1 MNNISKVLLAL
12 PPIAAGMLL
21 STSKPVAA
29 HAYISAPESRGYL
42 CRLNENTRCGNIVY
56 EPQSLEGTDRFPETG
71 PADGR
76 IASAGHGAFAQLDAQ
91 NINRWTKRHIKAGP
105 NEFTWTFTAAHSS
118 RDWRYFITK
127 SDWNPNSPL
136 TRDQFESVPFCE
148 YQGENKRPPRQLT
161 HLCNVPADRSGY
173 HIVLGVW
180 DVADTPMSFY
190 NTVDLMIDNGDTSDV
205 EWQDV
210 GDIFSGRELNVGD
223 KVKTRVFGTDGE
235 LSSLQT
241 ILAINSAEEGKN
253 ENWTFKLAQLINQ
266 SQSWIQAGQLDKDNQ
281 VNAVVGKNEIYVQS
295 NSGIISVELEIDQA
309 PPPKPDFY
317 VAGIGHHYQI
327 TDGKVI
333 FDFDVEI
340 SQAASI
346 TATLNKNYKSLV
358 TNTFDIEAGAS
369 NSSLIFENATAGHY
383 NLVVS
388 FLAENKT
395 VGDQIFHLNIVA
407 EDGIDTPT
415 EPDPLPDHNA
425 DFTFPEQ
432 LSRYKAGT
440 LVMQPKTGK
449 VYECKPWPYNG
460 YCVQWSE
467 STNQF
472 EPGVGSAWTMAWVE
486 R

>member
-1 MNNISKVLLAL
+1 MKNISTVLFAL
-12 PPIAAGMLL
+12 TPIVAGMLL
-21 STSKPVAA
+21 STSTPVSA

-42 CRLNENTRCGNIVY
+42 CRLNENTRCGNVVY
-56 EPQSLEGTDRFPETG
+56 EPQSLEGTDRFPATG

-76 IASAGHGAFAQLDAQ
+76 LASAGHNAFAPLDAQ
-91 NINRWTKRHIKAGP
+91 TINRWTKRHIQAGP
-105 NEFTWTFTAAHSS
+105 NEFTWTFTAAHAS

-127 SDWNPNSPL
+127 PDWNPNSPL

-173 HIVLGVW
+173 HVVLGVW

-190 NTVDLMIDNGDTSDV
+190 NAVDLMIDNGDTSNV

-210 GDIFSGRELNVGD
+210 GDIFSGRELSVGD

-235 LSSLQT
+235 LTSLQT
-241 ILAINSAEEGKN
+241 VLEINSEDEGKN

-281 VNAVVGKNEIYVQS
+281 VNPVVGKNEIYVQS
-295 NSGIISVELEIDQA
+295 NSGIISVELEIEQA
-309 PPPKPDFY
+309 PPTKPDFS
-317 VAGIGHHYQI
+317 VTGISHHYQI
-327 TDGKVI
+327 VDGQVS
-333 FDFDVEI
+333 FDFDVDI
-340 SQAASI
+340 SQAARI
-346 TATLNKNYKSLV
+346 TTTLNKNYQSIAS
-358 TNTFDIEAGAS
+358 NTFDVEAGFAT
-369 NSSLIFENATAGHY
+369 SSLIFENAAAGHY

-395 VGDQIFHLNIVA
+395 EGEQSFHLNIVS
-407 EDGIDTPT
+407 EDGTPV
-415 EPDPLPDHNA
+415 EPEPLPDHNA
-425 DFTFPEQ
+425 EFTFPEQ
-432 LSRYKAGT
+432 LSSYKAGT

-467 STNQF
+467 SANQF
-472 EPGVGSAWTMAWVE
+472 EPGVGTAWTMAWTE
-486 R
+486 K